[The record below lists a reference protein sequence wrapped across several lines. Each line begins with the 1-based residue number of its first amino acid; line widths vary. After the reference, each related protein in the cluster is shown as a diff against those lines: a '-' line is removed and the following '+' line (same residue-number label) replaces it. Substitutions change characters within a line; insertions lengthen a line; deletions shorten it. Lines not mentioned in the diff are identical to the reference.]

1 MDDNWSIGN
10 MYYYIKG
17 SLMYKGDNYIVVD
30 ASGIGYRI
38 YTSLDCIEK
47 SSRIGSEVTV
57 YTYLNVR
64 EDAMELYGFYTEE
77 ERKMFLML
85 IGVSGIGPKAGLALL
100 SVASPQ
106 HLAMAIVTGDEKL
119 LTKASGVGPKAAKR
133 IILELK
139 DKVDNDT
146 LGIDGDSG
154 IEIITDDIIADSRA
168 EALSAL
174 VVLGYSANDAKSVL
188 LNLDA
193 ALSTEELIKK
203 ALLQLM

>member
-1 MDDNWSIGN
+1 

-17 SLMYKGDNYIVVD
+17 SLVHKGENYIVVD
-30 ASGIGYRI
+30 ASGVGYRV
-38 YTSLDCIEK
+38 YTSLECIEK
-47 SSRIGSEVTV
+47 SPHTGSEVTV

-77 ERKMFLML
+77 ERKMFLLL

-100 SVASPQ
+100 SVATPQ
-106 HLAMAIVTGDEKL
+106 RLAMAIVSGDEKL

-139 DKVDNDT
+139 DKVDNDS

-154 IEIITDDIIADSRA
+154 IEIAADEVIADSRA

-174 VVLGYSANDAKSVL
+174 VVLGYSANDAKNVL
-188 LNLDA
+188 LRLDA
-193 ALSTEELIKK
+193 SLSTEELIKK